1 MQYFAILCNFVQN
14 CAILFIFSVSYDF
27 DLEEF
32 DCISEVMRVTPLH
45 STVLRCQAAQNFISG
60 LLRKNV
66 AGRMTAAQCLEQ
78 VEYSVKC

>member
-1 MQYFAILCNFVQN
+1 MQYCGILYIC
-14 CAILFIFSVSYDF
+14 SVSYDF

-32 DCISEVMRVTPLH
+32 DCISEVKPVAPLH
-45 STVLRCQAAQNFISG
+45 STVLRFQAAQNFISG

-78 VEYSVKC
+78 VEYL